1 VVERVQWI
9 IGGAIFTPPLTM
21 DRITITEE
29 SVVFFPVDVVDST
42 VFRCDVQFSTESAY
56 RPGGQFELTVEDLPP
71 FEVELTAPFNGTAG
85 DEFTVWCSV
94 TDVPHL
100 VTLPRLE
107 LIEAGDLE
115 ANITDTLLANRTG
128 YRVSETFNPLTTMDA
143 GQQYFCRAQLEIES
157 VDVYLRSQSDPYTV
171 TVQIPSPD
179 VTISAV
185 PGRDVFEGST
195 FTLTCLATLSP
206 HVNTPTEVSFMW
218 AVPGQLTGEEPVIQ
232 TADSGPLVHSSNLTL
247 ANAKRDA
254 GGLYT
259 CTVSVRGGDHVLD
272 ISVAQTITP
281 RVLGQPPVFITGP
294 NNANG
299 GGSATFG
306 CRVELSAQPLLGSP
320 PIVKLMREGETE
332 PLVTSSTLSISY
344 TLSPVLASQAG
355 AYFCEL
361 EVEGLSESL
370 RISELHKFT
379 VLVPSPTFALSSS
392 PPNNMNIS
400 LGSTVVLIC
409 EVTIDPSYDVV
420 ESANV
425 TWVGPRLSSSR
436 EGFTI
441 TQSTSGLSCYTS
453 RLTISEVVGEDA
465 GDYSCGLSSIGGN
478 QYVVTTSTTSF
489 IPLRVFDPP
498 PMLVLS
504 SSIPEEEVARGSS
517 VVLTCVATFSSQLD
531 SVKLTWGGPQ
541 TISTIDES
549 KHKIVEANSGLT
561 YSSSLTVLDVKGED
575 EGVYV
580 CTLSGVDKNGL
591 QVTSDSSIAI
601 SVAEPSNSGAGIQRS
616 GLSLIITGIIALFLF
631 A

>member
-1 VVERVQWI
+1 
-9 IGGAIFTPPLTM
+9 
-21 DRITITEE
+21 
-29 SVVFFPVDVVDST
+29 
-42 VFRCDVQFSTESAY
+42 
-56 RPGGQFELTVEDLPP
+56 
-71 FEVELTAPFNGTAG
+71 
-85 DEFTVWCSV
+85 
-94 TDVPHL
+94 
-100 VTLPRLE
+100 
-107 LIEAGDLE
+107 
-115 ANITDTLLANRTG
+115 
-128 YRVSETFNPLTTMDA
+128 
-143 GQQYFCRAQLEIES
+143 
-157 VDVYLRSQSDPYTV
+157 
-171 TVQIPSPD
+171 
-179 VTISAV
+179 
-185 PGRDVFEGST
+185 
-195 FTLTCLATLSP
+195 
-206 HVNTPTEVSFMW
+206 
-218 AVPGQLTGEEPVIQ
+218 
-232 TADSGPLVHSSNLTL
+232 
-247 ANAKRDA
+247 
-254 GGLYT
+254 
-259 CTVSVRGGDHVLD
+259 
-272 ISVAQTITP
+272 
-281 RVLGQPPVFITGP
+281 
-294 NNANG
+294 
-299 GGSATFG
+299 
-306 CRVELSAQPLLGSP
+306 
-320 PIVKLMREGETE
+320 
-332 PLVTSSTLSISY
+332 
-344 TLSPVLASQAG
+344 
-355 AYFCEL
+355 
-361 EVEGLSESL
+361 
-370 RISELHKFT
+370 
-379 VLVPSPTFALSSS
+379 
-392 PPNNMNIS
+392 MNIS

-425 TWVGPRLSSSR
+425 NWVGPRLSSSR

-504 SSIPEEEVARGSS
+504 SSIPQGEVARGSS

-541 TISTIDES
+541 TISTSDES

-561 YSSSLTVLDVKGED
+561 YSNSLTVLDVKGQD